1 MAVTIHKEDVLQHI
15 NGPET
20 LAGQVAMSHSCVTLF
35 EGLKVCADVQG
46 NSVHIEVSLMGINIG
61 GGTISKDHP
70 SITIGGGALGFKAEV
85 TITLNVGSPISL
97 KFCGKVCAPL
107 AGCKSGCTTLH
118 L

>member
-1 MAVTIHKEDVLQHI
+1 MAVTMHKEDVLPHI

-20 LAGQVAMSHSCVTLF
+20 LAGQVAMSHSCITLLDV
-35 EGLKVCADVQG
+35 LKICADVQG
-46 NSVHIEVSLMGINIG
+46 DNVHIDVTLMGIKIG
-61 GGTISKDHP
+61 SGTISKEHP

-85 TITLNVGSPISL
+85 TITLNIGSPISI

>member
-1 MAVTIHKEDVLQHI
+1 MAVTIHKEDVLAHI
-15 NGPET
+15 NGSET
-20 LAGQVAMSHSCVTLF
+20 LAGQVATSHSCITLLDV
-35 EGLKVCADVQG
+35 LKICADVQG
-46 NSVHIEVSLMGINIG
+46 DNVHIEVTLMGIKIG
-61 GGTISKDHP
+61 GGTINKDHP

-85 TITLNVGSPISL
+85 TITLNLNPISL